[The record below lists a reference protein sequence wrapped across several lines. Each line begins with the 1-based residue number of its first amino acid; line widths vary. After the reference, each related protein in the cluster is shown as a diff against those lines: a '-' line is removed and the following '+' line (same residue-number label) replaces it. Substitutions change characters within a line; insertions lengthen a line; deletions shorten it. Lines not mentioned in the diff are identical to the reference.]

1 MRLPAC
7 AASLVLALTSAASA
21 AEPRWYVSCYGGRC
35 SMSSILSGA
44 EGFEITLGLHFQR
57 STGKLTAVAAKAPA
71 DADRERGIEIGF
83 LDASAPQ
90 KGPQKSM
97 VAFTVPLAPCDDAG
111 CMGSTESDPATAS
124 RDLKADFID
133 NIHKY
138 QTLTASYH
146 AKGQRK
152 TLTEDSANFRAEYQ
166 NLLAE
171 MKKPQ

>member
-1 MRLPAC
+1 
-7 AASLVLALTSAASA
+7 
-21 AEPRWYVSCYGGRC
+21 
-35 SMSSILSGA
+35 MSSILSTT

-83 LDASAPQ
+83 LDASE
-90 KGPQKSM
+90 PQKST
-97 VAFTVPLAPCDDAG
+97 VAFTVPLAPCDDTG

-146 AKGQRK
+146 TKGQRK
-152 TLTEDSANFRAEYQ
+152 TITEDSANFRAEYQ